1 MTKKKQ
7 YQSPFIQVSRMEM
20 EGALAVN
27 TVHSSSHEGFSED
40 TSFHPVIDDGT
51 DDDSPFQAYHGKDG
65 MPATSGADKKGMT
78 CPEIYNINYI
88 FKFL

>member
-27 TVHSSSHEGFSED
+27 TVHGSSHEGFSED
-40 TSFHPVIDDGT
+40 TSFHPIIDT
-51 DDDSPFQAYHGKDG
+51 IHRFRHNTVKTVCLQRQVQTKRA
-65 MPATSGADKKGMT
+65 
-78 CPEIYNINYI
+78 
-88 FKFL
+88 

>member
-40 TSFHPVIDDGT
+40 TSFHPEIDDGT
-51 DDDSPFQAYHGKDG
+51 DDDSPF
-65 MPATSGADKKGMT
+65 
-78 CPEIYNINYI
+78 
-88 FKFL
+88 